1 MKMGKKAY
9 KKLLSYPI
17 VRMSIIGILLT
28 FFVYRLLLFVTY
40 GDEVSQTIIK
50 WICLGFVGLHISIFF
65 ISMIRYVI
73 QVQKASHYFHTLPA
87 YAKERLEY
95 DLQTGDRL
103 DDMYFTSEFLFVYQL
118 QFRKKQGFACIPYK
132 EIAEVR
138 ISHKNKNVL
147 EILNSQGTVLHMA
160 VFLHAFDE
168 QQVAEL
174 NQKIFSL
181 KNREQSV
188 RTTEGEQAVREYIA
202 KQKIKKSLS
211 GVPLAVCDFVVILAF
226 LFSMGVAEHYRN
238 EVKLLEIDHALE
250 FTEEAFTYG
259 GGTLLF
265 WPNLQFYVV
274 MYGAMLLLLVC
285 GTIFARK
292 VFRATDDS
300 RSERVQKIRLLLFT
314 AGEILFI
321 LFMGLLYTSDVHTW
335 ERMVQGFHLLF

>member
-1 MKMGKKAY
+1 MVKKAY

-28 FFVYRLLLFVTY
+28 IFVYRLLLFVTY

-50 WICLGFVGLHISIFF
+50 WICLGFADLHISIFF

-202 KQKIKKSLS
+202 KQKISERRSS
-211 GVPLAVCDFVVILAF
+211 GYLRFCSYSGISVFHG
-226 LFSMGVAEHYRN
+226 S
-238 EVKLLEIDHALE
+238 
-250 FTEEAFTYG
+250 
-259 GGTLLF
+259 GGTL
-265 WPNLQFYVV
+265 
-274 MYGAMLLLLVC
+274 
-285 GTIFARK
+285 
-292 VFRATDDS
+292 S
-300 RSERVQKIRLLLFT
+300 ERSE
-314 AGEILFI
+314 
-321 LFMGLLYTSDVHTW
+321 TSGDRSCIGVH
-335 ERMVQGFHLLF
+335 RRSFHLRGRNTFVLAQSAILCSHVWSHVAAFGLRHYICPESFPYNRRFPL

>member
-1 MKMGKKAY
+1 MVKKAY

-28 FFVYRLLLFVTY
+28 IFVYRLLLFVTY

-50 WICLGFVGLHISIFF
+50 WICIGFACLHISIFLV
-65 ISMIRYVI
+65 SMIRYVI
-73 QVQKASHYFHTLPA
+73 QVQKANRYFHTLPA

-95 DLQTGDRL
+95 DLHTGDRL
-103 DDMYFTSEFLFVYQL
+103 DDMYFTSEFLLIYQF
-118 QFRKKQGFACIPYK
+118 QFRKKYGFACIPYK

-168 QQVAEL
+168 QQAAEL

-211 GVPLAVCDFVVILAF
+211 GVPLAVCDFVTIMAF
-226 LFSMGVAEHYRN
+226 LLSMGVAEHYRN

-265 WPNLQFYVV
+265 WPNLQFYIV

-292 VFRATDDS
+292 VFHTTDDS
-300 RSERVQKIRLLLFT
+300 RSDRVQKIRLLLFT

-321 LFMGLLYTSDVHTW
+321 LFIGLLYTSDVHTW

>member
-1 MKMGKKAY
+1 MVKKAY

-28 FFVYRLLLFVTY
+28 IFVYRLLLFVTY
-40 GDEVSQTIIK
+40 GDEFSQTVIK
-50 WICLGFVGLHISIFF
+50 WICLGFAFLHISIFL
-65 ISMIRYVI
+65 ISMIRYVT
-73 QVQKASHYFHTLPA
+73 QVQKAIHYLHTLPA

-95 DLQTGDRL
+95 DLQTEDRL
-103 DDMYFTSEFLFVYQL
+103 DDMYFTSEFLLIYQF
-118 QFRKKQGFACIPYK
+118 QFRKKHGFACIPYK

-138 ISHKNKNVL
+138 ISRTNKNVL
-147 EILNSQGTVLHMA
+147 EILNSQGAVLHMA
-160 VFLHAFDE
+160 VFLHAFE
-168 QQVAEL
+168 GQQVAEL
-174 NQKIFSL
+174 NRKIFSL
-181 KNREQSV
+181 KNREQAV
-188 RTTEGEQAVREYIA
+188 RTTEGEQAVRNYIA

-211 GVPLAVCDFVVILAF
+211 GVPLIVCDFVTIMAF

-250 FTEEAFTYG
+250 FAEEAFTYG
-259 GGTLLF
+259 DGTLLF

-274 MYGAMLLLLVC
+274 MYGAILLLLVC

-292 VFRATDDS
+292 VFRAKEDS
-300 RSERVQKIRLLLFT
+300 CSERAQKIRLLLFT

-335 ERMVQGFHLLF
+335 ERMV